1 MRVLI
6 VTQYFWPESFRV
18 NDLAV
23 EFKGRGYDVTVLT
36 GMPNYPSG
44 HFFAGYGLFS
54 PSKEEWEDIPV
65 HRVPLIP
72 RGSGQRWRLA
82 LNFLSFALSASALGP
97 FRCRGCF
104 DVIFVYEPSPI
115 TVGLPAIVLKK
126 LKHAPIIFWVQ
137 DLWPES
143 LSATRAVKSKR
154 VLSWVERMVRFIY
167 RRCDLIL
174 AQSKGFVPHVVAMG
188 ADVARVKYFPNWAEN
203 CYRPVTVEADAP
215 ERKEM
220 PKGFCVMFAGNIG
233 AAQSFETI
241 LEAATLLRDRHDIH
255 WLVVGD
261 GHRRTW
267 VEGEIVARG
276 LKENVHLL
284 GSRPAESMPRYF
296 ALADVL
302 LVTLKRDPIFG
313 LTIPSKVQSYLACAK
328 PILAALDG
336 EGARVVRESG
346 AGIVCPAED
355 AKALADSVLRLYH
368 MSPEERDGM
377 GRNGRVYFE
386 ANFEREHLLDQLEL
400 WMQGLLREKSCG
412 F

>member
-1 MRVLI
+1 M
-6 VTQYFWPESFRV
+6 
-18 NDLAV
+18 
-23 EFKGRGYDVTVLT
+23 
-36 GMPNYPSG
+36 
-44 HFFAGYGLFS
+44 
-54 PSKEEWEDIPV
+54 
-65 HRVPLIP
+65 
-72 RGSGQRWRLA
+72 
-82 LNFLSFALSASALGP
+82 
-97 FRCRGCF
+97 
-104 DVIFVYEPSPI
+104 
-115 TVGLPAIVLKK
+115 
-126 LKHAPIIFWVQ
+126 
-137 DLWPES
+137 
-143 LSATRAVKSKR
+143 
-154 VLSWVERMVRFIY
+154 
-167 RRCDLIL
+167 
-174 AQSKGFVPHVVAMG
+174 
-188 ADVARVKYFPNWAEN
+188 
-203 CYRPVTVEADAP
+203 TVEADAP

-386 ANFEREHLLDQLEL
+386 ANFEREHLLDQLER